1 MGGAAFKATRGG
13 AARPSERD
21 TVGDAETIVPML
33 SEKKDINKCI
43 FFGVTQQ
50 KTISLLVPGPPSF
63 GRVV

>member
-21 TVGDAETIVPML
+21 TVGDAETIVP
-33 SEKKDINKCI
+33 KKVEERLKVHF

-63 GRVV
+63 GRIV